1 VNKKSGVYMMKDFGD
16 AEYSGDCF
24 WFVAKLFNMDLKN
37 DFIQILKKINAEMN
51 LGLSVLPEY
60 SSNYS
65 NRHEMSSGTWRDSN
79 QNFSGTRRDSNQTTE
94 SDNASDKEE
103 EPERQPVAQVT
114 YKEFT
119 NGELEF
125 WARYGISRSVLN
137 RFRVK
142 SGKILLGINKEGKPY
157 EIKATPTSP
166 MFVYHTIDDAIKV
179 YMPQSKLR
187 FLYAHHSEGEYVYGS
202 GASSLPWSHGLHH
215 RWGEGCHVFGGSRL

>member
-60 SSNYS
+60 NSNYS

-94 SDNASDKEE
+94 SDNASDK
-103 EPERQPVAQVT
+103 R
-114 YKEFT
+114 
-119 NGELEF
+119 G
-125 WARYGISRSVLN
+125 
-137 RFRVK
+137 
-142 SGKILLGINKEGKPY
+142 
-157 EIKATPTSP
+157 
-166 MFVYHTIDDAIKV
+166 
-179 YMPQSKLR
+179 
-187 FLYAHHSEGEYVYGS
+187 
-202 GASSLPWSHGLHH
+202 GA
-215 RWGEGCHVFGGSRL
+215 